1 MKIGIFGFCVTF
13 QNKISRNY
21 NKNIYCSKKRTILVG
36 AAAARLFNN
45 IGNVDSI
52 VLGHWIEN
60 WFFVSHQ
67 IFRRVEF
74 RQKAIS
80 HDDDAVVVDDRLE
93 PVRIVEKR
101 FKLLNLTL

>member
-52 VLGHWIEN
+52 VLGH
-60 WFFVSHQ
+60 
-67 IFRRVEF
+67 
-74 RQKAIS
+74 
-80 HDDDAVVVDDRLE
+80 
-93 PVRIVEKR
+93 
-101 FKLLNLTL
+101 